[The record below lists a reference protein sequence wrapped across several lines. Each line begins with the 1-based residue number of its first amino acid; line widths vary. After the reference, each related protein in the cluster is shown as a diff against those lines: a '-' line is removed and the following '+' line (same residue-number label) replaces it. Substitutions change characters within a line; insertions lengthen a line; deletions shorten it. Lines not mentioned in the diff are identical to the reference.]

1 MLTLKG
7 IFQAPQAMWYERCLD
22 ACTMEA
28 MACHDGLKVA
38 VQLGLQWVSLETD
51 SLELIHLWKETQRS
65 IIGPVLKEIDELRLA
80 FHFFVLF

>member
-1 MLTLKG
+1 
-7 IFQAPQAMWYERCLD
+7 
-22 ACTMEA
+22 MEA

-65 IIGPVLKEIDELRLA
+65 IIGPVLKEIDELIGLPFKKNCFNMVVKIVIRL
-80 FHFFVLF
+80 LIC

>member
-1 MLTLKG
+1 
-7 IFQAPQAMWYERCLD
+7 
-22 ACTMEA
+22 MEA

-65 IIGPVLKEIDELRLA
+65 IIGLVLKEIDELIGLP
-80 FHFFVLF
+80 FNFFFVLTW